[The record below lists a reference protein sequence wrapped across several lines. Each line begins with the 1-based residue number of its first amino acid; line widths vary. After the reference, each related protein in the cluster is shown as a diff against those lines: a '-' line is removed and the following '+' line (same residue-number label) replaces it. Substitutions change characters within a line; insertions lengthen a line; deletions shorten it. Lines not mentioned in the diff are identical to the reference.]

1 MFKSRWGLNLRSVGE
16 NPSCADTLGIN
27 VRKTKILGVLTS
39 GAFCGL
45 SGAVLSLSQV
55 QSFVENISG
64 GRGWLGLIAATFG
77 GWNPLGAA
85 GAGVIF
91 GAAESLQLRLQI
103 MSTINISSYVILMIP
118 YLVALLFILFIGK
131 SRRHPE
137 AMGKHYKKQ

>member
-1 MFKSRWGLNLRSVGE
+1 MSE
-16 NPSCADTLGIN
+16 E
-27 VRKTKILGVLTS
+27 TKILGVLTS

-85 GAGVIF
+85 GTGVIF

-103 MSTINISSYVILMIP
+103 MRTPSIS
-118 YLVALLFILFIGK
+118 
-131 SRRHPE
+131 HP
-137 AMGKHYKKQ
+137 M

>member
-1 MFKSRWGLNLRSVGE
+1 M
-16 NPSCADTLGIN
+16 
-27 VRKTKILGVLTS
+27 TS